1 MNKPMLCD
9 MHSHILPFV
18 DHGAKNLSVSEN
30 LLKQSSAIGCV
41 SVAMTPHF
49 YRHRTDAASF
59 LQKRNSAIQ
68 TLREELGNVFPDMS
82 FVAGAEVALES
93 DLLDELDASVLKSLC
108 YENTDYMLLEMPTE
122 QWRIGLV
129 ESIYDIISLG
139 ITPIIAHIDR
149 YTDKQIDEILEI
161 APVVQVNADAFC
173 DFFKKRKMIKMY
185 EKGKIHVIGSDA
197 HGLDSRN
204 YDNFVKASNKL
215 PSEMLEYFYSNS
227 IKILNNKKL

>member
-1 MNKPMLCD
+1 MID
-9 MHSHILPFV
+9 FHTHILPRI
-18 DHGAKNLSVSEN
+18 DDGAASEDISLEMLKNAYASGTDVVVLSS
-30 LLKQSSAIGCV
+30 
-41 SVAMTPHF
+41 HF
-49 YRHRTDAASF
+49 YPREAESIKSF
-59 LQKRNSAIQ
+59 LDRRNRRYKSLKEFCIGHEIPE
-68 TLREELGNVFPDMS
+68 LRLAAEVNLHTNISDFPD
-82 FVAGAEVALES
+82 LH
-93 DLLDELDASVLKSLC
+93 ELC
-108 YENTDYMLLEMPTE
+108 IEGTDYMLVEMPMSKWE
-122 QWRIGLV
+122 DWMY
-129 ESIYDIISLG
+129 ECIYNLTVKG
-139 ITPIIAHIDR
+139 IKPVIAHIDR